1 MEKMCLREGLV
12 KNTGVCLQAHEND
25 SFKTKTDIAEEKGKP
40 KEKSPCRGRKVEIQR
55 LRGGAGL

>member
-25 SFKTKTDIAEEKGKP
+25 SFKTKIDIAGEKGKR
-40 KEKSPCRGRKVEIQR
+40 KEKRPCRCRK
-55 LRGGAGL
+55 G